1 MLPTTQKNNVASIS
15 QRPPE
20 GESSQTNV
28 PAIWSQMQITQLPE
42 GMLSQIFNWLECD
55 HIVQVHDTCKTFRNV
70 VRAQNPDALF
80 YARLPPRFRA
90 LYQQSRPWQKRMVR
104 NGQHPFATELPPK
117 EKKFLNA
124 DRHAAFLCFHT
135 LKKMTTSSRYLPVE
149 VFTNACRT
157 NELQMGCTLNSNH
170 LLLYNRLDNRAR
182 LLGSDETG
190 SWSEQVVT
198 HDYSGN
204 WLLNIMSFGNC
215 RGLYTNLFSQNIIEY
230 LKSDFGLGTCQLIN
244 QQSFE
249 DFYGDAVSLSGKY
262 LAIYTPGVAI
272 RAILCL
278 NDQGEWVPMRMT
290 EGCRYASHTHT
301 FEGLDFSPSGHLLA
315 IRCRKSL
322 SIMSQDSR
330 GCWKLLSMS
339 SKWMS
344 CSRLNEARL
353 SYSYTE
359 FSPSERW
366 LLVGLTRKFVP
377 FLVELIRL
385 DPAGNCIPMQKFI
398 CRHDLTFSPAGNY
411 LVCRLGSCGY
421 PLLRL
426 SPKTGKWT
434 RFGNLPNP
442 AVGPPPVGR
451 SILLTN
457 VVTLSQC
464 DNYMLISSK
473 DGLVEIW
480 GRQERW
486 KVRGWEQHDGKVIY
500 AEFSQSGIHALTV
513 DRSSIRIWGRDEGGL
528 WRVKGLI
535 PAPGVLSAHFHPVAE
550 HLILFRNRDGVRV
563 WEVRKDYSGEKADR
577 IRCETSC

>member
-1 MLPTTQKNNVASIS
+1 MFPITQKSNAATIS
-15 QRPPE
+15 QPTPE
-20 GESSQTNV
+20 DESSQANV

-42 GMLSQIFNWLECD
+42 AMLSQIFNWLECD

-80 YARLPPRFRA
+80 YARLPQRFRA
-90 LYQQSRPWQKRMVR
+90 LYQQSRSWQKRMVR

-117 EKKFLNA
+117 EKEFFNS

-135 LKKMTTSSRYLPVE
+135 LRKMTTSSRYLPVE
-149 VFTNACRT
+149 VFTNAYRT
-157 NELQMGCTLNSNH
+157 NELQMECTLNSDH
-170 LLLYNRLDNRAR
+170 LLLYNRLDHRAR

-190 SWSEQVVT
+190 SWSEQLVT
-198 HDYSGN
+198 HDRCGD
-204 WLLNIMSFGNC
+204 WLLKIMSFGNC
-215 RGLYTNLFSQNIIEY
+215 RGLYTNPFSQNIIEH
-230 LKSDFGLGTCQLIN
+230 LIPGFGLGKCQLIN
-244 QQSFE
+244 QQCLE
-249 DFYGDAVSLSGKY
+249 NFYGHAASVSGKY

-278 NDQGEWVPMRMT
+278 DDQGVWVPMRMT
-290 EGCRYASHTHT
+290 EGFRIASHTV
-301 FEGLDFSPSGHLLA
+301 EGLNFSPSGHLLA
-315 IRCRKSL
+315 VRCRKRL

-330 GCWKLLSMS
+330 GCWKLLWMS

-344 CSRLNEARL
+344 CSRFDGAHL
-353 SYSYTE
+353 SYTE
-359 FSPSERW
+359 FSPSEHW
-366 LLVGLTRKFVP
+366 LLVELTCRSVP
-377 FLVELIRL
+377 FYAELISL
-385 DPAGNCIPMQKFI
+385 DPAGDSFPLRRFT

-411 LVCRLGSCGY
+411 LVSRLGSCGY

-442 AVGPPPVGR
+442 AVGPSPVGR
-451 SILLTN
+451 SILWTD
-457 VVTLSQC
+457 VVALSPC
-464 DNYMLISSK
+464 DNYLLISSK

-480 GRQERW
+480 GRQGCW
-486 KVRGWEQHDGKVIY
+486 KIRGWEQQDGEVIY

-513 DRSSIRIWGRDEGGL
+513 DRSSIRIWVHDEGGL
-528 WRVKGLI
+528 WRVRGFI

-563 WEVRKDYSGEKADR
+563 WEVRKDYSGEKTDR
-577 IRCETSC
+577 LRRETSC